1 MEGNTLNL
9 QHTKGYSQYKEK
21 IKISII
27 ISAYNEGKLPRRCLM
42 SVLSQTYKDLE
53 IIVIDDGS
61 TDDTAEI
68 LDAFA
73 MKDTRIVAVH
83 QANVGLV
90 EVREKGISLATGDFI
105 GFVDGDDTIQPDM
118 YERLLD
124 NALKY
129 NADISHCGMLYCFA
143 DGRRKP
149 MRGLGTLCI
158 MDNIEGQIQLL
169 KGTVFEPSLCNKLYS
184 AKLLRNSCLDKSI
197 TNNEDL
203 LRNFVLFKRAKSSV
217 YEDFCGY
224 LYWRR
229 ENSMSNN
236 NRQIE
241 IWNDILEAR
250 RLIVENSADGVRE
263 AAESSWILALIAA
276 YNSLLG
282 LEDETSSHM
291 RCVYRKQLM
300 DNKEYFSHLDR
311 KYVYLAE
318 LIIRAPAI
326 YFVMQR
332 VHQVIVRYRIKQSA
346 RKASR
351 K

>member
-9 QHTKGYSQYKEK
+9 QNTKICSQYEK
-21 IKISII
+21 KVKISII
-27 ISAYNEGKLPRRCLM
+27 ISAYNEGKLLQRCLM
-42 SVLSQTYKDLE
+42 SVLSQTYKNLE

-73 MKDTRIVAVH
+73 KKDNRIIAVH
-83 QANVGLV
+83 QVNAGLV

-124 NALKY
+124 NAIKY

-149 MRGLGTLCI
+149 MHGLGTLCV

-169 KGTVFEPSLCNKLYS
+169 KGNVFEPSLCNKLYF
-184 AKLLRNSCLDKSI
+184 AKLLKNSCLDKSI

-203 LRNFVLFKRAKSSV
+203 LRNFVLFQRAKLSV

-241 IWNDILEAR
+241 IWNDILKAR
-250 RLIVENSADGVRE
+250 RLIVENSAESVRG

-282 LEDETSSHM
+282 TKDKTSRHM
-291 RCVYRKQLM
+291 CYAYRKQLK
-300 DNKEYFSHLDR
+300 DNKECFAYLDR
-311 KYVYLAE
+311 KHAYLAE
-318 LIIRAPAI
+318 LIIKAPTI
-326 YFVMQR
+326 YYVMQR
-332 VHQVIVRYRIKQSA
+332 VHQVIVRHRIRKSA
-346 RKASR
+346 RKANR